1 MRSVLRHITAYL
13 AIAAALLSG
22 GCRGDE
28 VVIPE
33 EHEGVG
39 EVIADGPVS
48 GFYLLNEGNM
58 GSNKCSLDFYDY
70 RTGVYSRNVYASRNP
85 GVIKELGDVGNDL
98 QIYRGKL
105 YAVINCSH
113 KVEVMDVATGIRVG
127 QIDIPNC
134 RYICFSDG
142 KAYVS
147 SYVGP
152 VEISQHAPKGMVY
165 EVDTESLAVTRR
177 VTVGYQPEEMV
188 IVDGKLYVAN
198 SGGYREPDYDTTVS
212 VVDLSTFRQTRQIPV
227 AINLHRLRAD
237 SRGRLWVSSRGNH
250 GDIPS
255 RLFMLERDEAEG
267 EYAVSRQFD
276 FPCSNLAINGDRLY
290 YISTEWNDGT
300 QSNSVSYGVLDLST
314 LRPLEESFVGDDLQ
328 RKIAVPYGLAVNP
341 ANGDIFLTD
350 ARNYVSSGTLYCI
363 SDVGKLKWSVRTGDI
378 PASIAFVTTE
388 NVEMSE

>member
-1 MRSVLRHITAYL
+1 MRRALQHITAYL
-13 AIAAALLSG
+13 AVAAALLSG
-22 GCRGDE
+22 GCRDDE

-33 EHEGVG
+33 EREAVG

-98 QIYRGKL
+98 QIYRGML

-113 KVEVMDVATGIRVG
+113 KVEVMDVTTGIRVG

-152 VEISQHAPKGMVY
+152 VEISHDAPKGMVY
-165 EVDTESLAVTRR
+165 EIDTETLAVTRR
-177 VTVGYQPEEMV
+177 VTVGYQPEEMA
-188 IVDGKLYVAN
+188 IVDGRLYVAN

-328 RKIAVPYGLAVNP
+328 RKIAVPYGLAVNQ